1 MVYYYINCCCSGLA
15 KSCISSLKSSLSC
28 AGEGVAVHGICI
40 PQKWTDVGVRVV
52 MGQVQPQ
59 T

>member
-1 MVYYYINCCCSGLA
+1 MVYYYINCCSGLA
-15 KSCISSLKSSLSC
+15 KSCIGSLKSWLSC
-28 AGEGVAVHGICI
+28 TGEGVALHDICI
-40 PQKWTDVGVRVV
+40 LQKWTDVGVRVV